1 MTVLSKKPLDVFK
14 YTYATC
20 LLIFSVVI
28 VMALVFTRQTSLS
41 QDSHPAVAFI
51 VCWITLLWLGMIEGG
66 QCSLVGLPP
75 VNPDLYKESHPLTH
89 KICIWGHKG
98 DNLDR
103 YLMGRQFLVVL
114 VVFLINL
121 SCAPLADATVF
132 GFPDI
137 VITIFLNTGIA
148 MILFTTQIGQLAAQ
162 CNASHMMLDY
172 INNYFMLVTMYVC
185 MAIEFSGLLHAS
197 YLVQLGVA
205 KLAGKPIVSN
215 EPPRTGLQSLFF
227 WTRCLVSLAI
237 LSYAF
242 AITLTALF
250 QGKTTVWNGVPPGVA
265 VVVFFIL
272 MSLIGLLEGMQ
283 IAFFAVT
290 KMTKDQ
296 QGDSKCAKMTCEV
309 LFRDGGRN
317 LPGFMIGRQ
326 ICVVSSMFFVARVCT
341 LNVEVG
347 TGENVLGVS
356 DGFQN
361 FLNTGLMAALITTIA
376 ASVVWQLVA
385 SAFPIAFLSNPF
397 VYFMLRFCLALEA
410 TGICSGAWV
419 LGWLTEK
426 AFGWQTDEVY
436 IGTPEERAEK
446 EKQDK
451 DENYNVGA
459 GHPRIPVQ
467 KAGSEEYDLDNVES

>member
-1 MTVLSKKPLDVFK
+1 M
-14 YTYATC
+14 YATC
-20 LLIFSVVI
+20 LLIFSVYV
-28 VMALVFTRQTSLS
+28 VMNLIFTRSTKVAA
-41 QDSHPAVAFI
+41 DAHPAVAF
-51 VCWITLLWLGMIEGG
+51 VVLWGGLLWLCMVEGG
-66 QCSLVGLPP
+66 QGALVGLPP
-75 VNPDLYKESHPLTH
+75 VDRELYKETH
-89 KICIWGHKG
+89 KISHKCTSLAHKG

-103 YLMGRQFLVVL
+103 YLMGRQFLVIFI
-114 VVFLINL
+114 VFAVEL
-121 SCAPLADATVF
+121 CGAPIHGIQLAWLPGWANTL
-132 GFPDI
+132 
-137 VITIFLNTGIA
+137 FLGTGLA
-148 MILFTTQIGQLAAQ
+148 MILFTVQLGKVPSQ
-162 CNASHMMLDY
+162 VVASHCMLDY
-172 INNYFMLVTMYVC
+172 INNYFMLITMYVC

-459 GHPRIPVQ
+459 GHPRIPVR
-467 KAGSEEYDLDNVES
+467 KAGSEESLHNFD

>member
-1 MTVLSKKPLDVFK
+1 M
-14 YTYATC
+14 
-20 LLIFSVVI
+20 
-28 VMALVFTRQTSLS
+28 
-41 QDSHPAVAFI
+41 
-51 VCWITLLWLGMIEGG
+51 
-66 QCSLVGLPP
+66 
-75 VNPDLYKESHPLTH
+75 
-89 KICIWGHKG
+89 
-98 DNLDR
+98 
-103 YLMGRQFLVVL
+103 
-114 VVFLINL
+114 
-121 SCAPLADATVF
+121 
-132 GFPDI
+132 
-137 VITIFLNTGIA
+137 
-148 MILFTTQIGQLAAQ
+148 
-162 CNASHMMLDY
+162 
-172 INNYFMLVTMYVC
+172 
-185 MAIEFSGLLHAS
+185 
-197 YLVQLGVA
+197 
-205 KLAGKPIVSN
+205 
-215 EPPRTGLQSLFF
+215 
-227 WTRCLVSLAI
+227 SLAI

-290 KMTKDQ
+290 KMTKDK

-341 LNVEVG
+341 LNVEIG
-347 TGENVLGVS
+347 TGNNVLGVS
-356 DGFQN
+356 DGFQT

-426 AFGWQTDEVY
+426 ALGWQTDEVY

-446 EKQDK
+446 EKKDK
-451 DENYNVGA
+451 EENYNVGA

-467 KAGSEEYDLDNVES
+467 KVGSEEYDLDQV